1 MCVSVRLLA
10 FNRQQKWINHK
21 TLSSGEALLW
31 NLQLYYILCYLSQE
45 VLATQ
50 KNVLDSDLIFLQSFF
65 VIESNKPSVTLW
77 QCSGEMHVLCFPHAT
92 GAWVIGF
99 EQVLYLGT
107 FDCNVAMFCDHD
119 DICWSTFSRKLS
131 VTWQIQITWNVTDH
145 AAYCGKHSLYI
156 NQAKCEI

>member
-1 MCVSVRLLA
+1 VESSTLL
-10 FNRQQKWINHK
+10 HLV
-21 TLSSGEALLW
+21 LSESRSARNPKKCFGQW
-31 NLQLYYILCYLSQE
+31 
-45 VLATQ
+45 
-50 KNVLDSDLIFLQSFF
+50 LIFLQSFF